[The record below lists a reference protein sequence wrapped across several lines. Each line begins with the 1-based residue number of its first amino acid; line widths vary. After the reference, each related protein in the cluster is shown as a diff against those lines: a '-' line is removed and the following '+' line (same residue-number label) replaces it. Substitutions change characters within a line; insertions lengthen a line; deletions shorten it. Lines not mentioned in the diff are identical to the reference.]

1 MPLFNQTVPKK
12 SNGLTIQWGIVTCS
26 NGSAPVSGLMFT
38 SGNTY
43 KIVTIGYYNNSPEKV
58 GINSKTATSC
68 TLGSDFS
75 GSFSLEWLA
84 IGY

>member
-1 MPLFNQTVPKK
+1 
-12 SNGLTIQWGIVTCS
+12 
-26 NGSAPVSGLMFT
+26 MFT

-43 KIVTIGYYNNSPEKV
+43 KIITIGSYNNSPEKV
-58 GINSKTATSC
+58 GIKNNSKTATSC
-68 TLGSDFS
+68 TLGSDYS